1 MEFLCV
7 GGRIGTFFLF
17 LKRMGGGVFPP
28 AQALSLARPEW
39 SLTLQAPWL
48 LGWGCG
54 GGGIDVGVKR
64 GSSPSL

>member
-1 MEFLCV
+1 MC
-7 GGRIGTFFLF
+7 GGTYRNFFSLF
-17 LKRMGGGVFPP
+17 KKDGGGVFPP

-39 SLTLQAPWL
+39 SLTLEAPWL